1 MYLRA
6 HPSLQGDMEDWASA
20 LSALCERSQLALR
33 YALAFLTADAKTTAG
48 TAVHLFNCEEDAL
61 CLSPEYDYLV
71 VNYLA
76 CNEQVRPS
84 LATDVPSC
92 VLPVCMTVASLAFQ
106 MTDAKT
112 KAATVCCRPPLQ

>member
-48 TAVHLFNCEEDAL
+48 TAAHLFNCEEDAL
-61 CLSPEYDYLV
+61 CLSPEHDYLV

-84 LATDVPSC
+84 LVPDKSSL
-92 VLPVCMTVASLAFQ
+92 VLSAHMTVKLL
-106 MTDAKT
+106 K
-112 KAATVCCRPPLQ
+112 L